1 MGTRIFV
8 GNLPFSATETQLNEL
23 FSQHG
28 EVTSVSIVKDKFTD
42 RSRGFAFVEMTAA
55 DAATA
60 AIAAL
65 NQHQLEGR
73 PLTVNVARERTEGS
87 RPQRRRRPQATAQRR
102 LFRQPLVETKRELSR
117 AGASPPFALLPLR

>member
-65 NQHQLEGR
+65 NSYQMEGR

-87 RPQRRRRPQATAQRR
+87 RPPRGNDRRAPRSGGFSGNRW
-102 LFRQPLVETKRELSR
+102 
-117 AGASPPFALLPLR
+117 

>member
-8 GNLPFSATETQLNEL
+8 GNLPFRATETQLNEL

-87 RPQRRRRPQATAQRR
+87 RPPRAGGGDRRPPRSGGFSGNR
-102 LFRQPLVETKRELSR
+102 W
-117 AGASPPFALLPLR
+117 

>member
-42 RSRGFAFVEMTAA
+42 RSRGFAFVEMNAA

-60 AIAAL
+60 AISAL
-65 NQHQLEGR
+65 NQHQMEGR
-73 PLTVNVARERTEGS
+73 PLTVNVARERTERPS
-87 RPQRRRRPQATAQRR
+87 RGNER
-102 LFRQPLVETKRELSR
+102 FSSR
-117 AGASPPFALLPLR
+117 GNSFSGNRW

>member
-8 GNLPFSATETQLNEL
+8 GNLPFSATESQLNEL

-87 RPQRRRRPQATAQRR
+87 RPPRAGGGDRRPPRSGGFSGNR
-102 LFRQPLVETKRELSR
+102 W
-117 AGASPPFALLPLR
+117 

>member
-8 GNLPFSATETQLNEL
+8 GNLPFGATETQLSEL

-65 NQHQLEGR
+65 NQHQMEGR
-73 PLTVNVARERTEGS
+73 PLTVNVARERTERPS
-87 RPQRRRRPQATAQRR
+87 RGNDRR
-102 LFRQPLVETKRELSR
+102 
-117 AGASPPFALLPLR
+117 SPRSNSFSGNRW

>member
-8 GNLPFSATETQLNEL
+8 GNLPFSATESQLNEL

-42 RSRGFAFVEMTAA
+42 RSRGFGFVEMAA
-55 DAATA
+55 AEAATA

-65 NQHQLEGR
+65 NSHQMDGR
-73 PLTVNVARERTEGS
+73 PLTVNVARERTEGRPS
-87 RPQRRRRPQATAQRR
+87 RGGDRRPPRSGGFSGNR
-102 LFRQPLVETKRELSR
+102 W
-117 AGASPPFALLPLR
+117 